1 MSFCIT
7 EGRFKSEMLAANGN
21 MVISIQGVSS
31 WKGIDEI
38 ILKMR
43 EEHNIESIFMM
54 FDSDI
59 MGNRQVFNSISAM
72 TIMLA
77 NKIPDLK
84 IRFAVWGIKY
94 GKGVDDCVL
103 AGNIKY
109 VKYVD
114 AAQFISVCNNTFDML
129 LKKYNV
135 ESFKKMKG
143 EDRKEFSKI
152 LQKENERALLN
163 SKAKQPKRSSVV

>member
-1 MSFCIT
+1 MIPDNPKKCLCIT

-21 MVISIQGVSS
+21 IVISIQGVSS

-84 IRFAVWGIKY
+84 IRFAVW
-94 GKGVDDCVL
+94 
-103 AGNIKY
+103 
-109 VKYVD
+109 
-114 AAQFISVCNNTFDML
+114 
-129 LKKYNV
+129 
-135 ESFKKMKG
+135 
-143 EDRKEFSKI
+143 
-152 LQKENERALLN
+152 
-163 SKAKQPKRSSVV
+163 

>member
-1 MSFCIT
+1 
-7 EGRFKSEMLAANGN
+7 
-21 MVISIQGVSS
+21 
-31 WKGIDEI
+31 
-38 ILKMR
+38 
-43 EEHNIESIFMM
+43 MM

-77 NKIPDLK
+77 NTIPDLK

-103 AGNIKY
+103 AGNIKH

-135 ESFKKMKG
+135 ASFKK
-143 EDRKEFSKI
+143 
-152 LQKENERALLN
+152 
-163 SKAKQPKRSSVV
+163 

>member
-1 MSFCIT
+1 
-7 EGRFKSEMLAANGN
+7 MLAANGN

-77 NKIPDLK
+77 
-84 IRFAVWGIKY
+84 IKSR
-94 GKGVDDCVL
+94 
-103 AGNIKY
+103 I
-109 VKYVD
+109 
-114 AAQFISVCNNTFDML
+114 
-129 LKKYNV
+129 
-135 ESFKKMKG
+135 
-143 EDRKEFSKI
+143 
-152 LQKENERALLN
+152 
-163 SKAKQPKRSSVV
+163 